1 MYRRVIFFYSNCLV
15 EETRKKEL
23 AMQKEIEDKGK
34 EILIYLETIE
44 QGKKERLELK
54 NQLKKLKEEK
64 EDWEKEKEALEKRI
78 HEMKNAGLF
87 AILLLLLAHDEIN

>member
-23 AMQKEIEDKGK
+23 AMQKEIEDRDK

-54 NQLKKLKEEK
+54 NQLKKLKREGRLGKREGSLGEK
-64 EDWEKEKEALEKRI
+64 
-78 HEMKNAGLF
+78 NS
-87 AILLLLLAHDEIN
+87 

>member
-23 AMQKEIEDKGK
+23 AMQKEIEDEGK

-54 NQLKKLKEEK
+54 NQLKKLKREGGLGKREGSLGEK
-64 EDWEKEKEALEKRI
+64 
-78 HEMKNAGLF
+78 NS
-87 AILLLLLAHDEIN
+87 

>member
-1 MYRRVIFFYSNCLV
+1 
-15 EETRKKEL
+15 
-23 AMQKEIEDKGK
+23 MQKEIEDKDK

-78 HEMKNAGLF
+78 HKMKNAGFLPYCCYYW
-87 AILLLLLAHDEIN
+87 LMMRSINARNLKFTDLKGRGRQLNY

>member
-54 NQLKKLKEEK
+54 NQLKKLKREGR
-64 EDWEKEKEALEKRI
+64 LEKR
-78 HEMKNAGLF
+78 EGSLGEKNS
-87 AILLLLLAHDEIN
+87 